1 MDQAQIPIAEI
12 VTALAALAGLGLVA
26 AATLKGW
33 QGWLELKTREMD
45 ITPRAREIEGGAGTL
60 TGRIELADLRERVRR
75 LEAIAAGV
83 DL

>member
-33 QGWLELKTREMD
+33 QGWLELKTRDMD
-45 ITPRAREIEGGAGTL
+45 ITPP
-60 TGRIELADLRERVRR
+60 GRIELADLRERVRR